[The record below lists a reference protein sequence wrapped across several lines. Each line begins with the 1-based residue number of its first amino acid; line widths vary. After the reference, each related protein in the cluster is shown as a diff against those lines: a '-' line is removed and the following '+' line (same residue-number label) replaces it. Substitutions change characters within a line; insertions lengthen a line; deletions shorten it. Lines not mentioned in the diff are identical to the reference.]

1 MKKVLYIIEGYTG
14 YKRVDENIIK
24 SFAQIRTFNYVS
36 KKDYFNI
43 NLLLNI
49 IWSDVIII
57 WFASKH
63 SLPAL
68 IINKLFMKPVYIIAG
83 GFDVA
88 SVPKINY
95 GAMIGGSRKQIGN
108 WILSN
113 ATKVISVSKSNLNDI
128 LKNTSIKS
136 SKIELIYNAVP
147 KIPNLKFEKER
158 QVLSVGEINR
168 ETFYRKGLDRYI
180 AVAKSLCDV
189 NFYHIGKW
197 TDTKGNLD
205 SSYFNYVKSIA
216 PKNMI
221 FLGYVNNNEL
231 IEYYKSSKVYIQLSR
246 HEAFGVSVIEALSYQ
261 CVPVVTNCYSLPE
274 IIDGNGYVVANIDEA
289 IEKVKYALDIE
300 NFKVDQKLLEKYS
313 ISKRK
318 QLFEKLIIK

>member
-1 MKKVLYIIEGYTG
+1 
-14 YKRVDENIIK
+14 
-24 SFAQIRTFNYVS
+24 
-36 KKDYFNI
+36 
-43 NLLLNI
+43 
-49 IWSDVIII
+49 
-57 WFASKH
+57 
-63 SLPAL
+63 
-68 IINKLFMKPVYIIAG
+68 MKPVFIIAG

-136 SKIELIYNAVP
+136 SKIELIYNAIP
-147 KIPNLKFEKER
+147 KIPNLKFEKKR
-158 QVLSVGEINR
+158 QVLSVGEINK

-180 AVAKSLCDV
+180 AVAKSLDDV

-197 TDTKGNLD
+197 TDTKGNFD
-205 SSYFNYVKSIA
+205 KSHFNYVKSIA

-221 FLGYVNNNEL
+221 FLGYVSNNEL
-231 IEYYKSSKVYIQLSR
+231 IEYFKSSKVYIQLSR
-246 HEAFGVSVIEALSYQ
+246 HEAFGVSVVEALSYQ
-261 CVPVVTNCYSLPE
+261 CVPIVTNCYSLPE
-274 IIDGNGYVVANIDEA
+274 IIDGNGYVVTNLDEA
-289 IEKVKYALDIE
+289 IEKVKFALDIK

-318 QLFEKLIIK
+318 QLFEKLIAQ

>member
-14 YKRVDENIIK
+14 YKRIDENIIK
-24 SFAQIRTFNYVS
+24 SFAKIRTFNYVS

-43 NLLLNI
+43 NLLLHIN
-49 IWSDVIII
+49 WSDVIII

-63 SLPAL
+63 SLPTL

-128 LKNTSIKS
+128 LKNTNIKS

-147 KIPNLKFEKER
+147 SIPDLKFEKKR

-180 AVAKSLCDV
+180 EVAKSLIDV

-197 TDTKGNLD
+197 TDTKGNSD
-205 SSYFNYVKSIA
+205 KSYFNYVKSIA
-216 PKNMI
+216 PKNML
-221 FLGYVNNNEL
+221 FLGYVSNNEL

-246 HEAFGVSVIEALSYQ
+246 HEAFGVSVVEALSYQ

-274 IIDGNGYVVANIDEA
+274 IIGGNGFIVGNINEA
-289 IEKVKYALDIE
+289 IEKVKIALNIE
-300 NFKVDQKLLEKYS
+300 NFEVDQKLLKKYS

-318 QLFEKLIIK
+318 QLFEKLIVK

>member
-14 YKRVDENIIK
+14 FKRRDENIIK
-24 SFAQIRTFNYVS
+24 SFAQVRTFNYVS
-36 KKDYFNI
+36 KKDYFDI
-43 NLLLNI
+43 NLLLHI

-128 LKNTSIKS
+128 LKNTTIKC

-147 KIPNLKFEKER
+147 EIPNLKFEKKR
-158 QVLSVGEINR
+158 QVLSVGEINK

-180 AVAKSLCDV
+180 AVAKSLIDV

-205 SSYFNYVKSIA
+205 RSYFNYVKSIA
-216 PKNMI
+216 PKNII
-221 FLGYVNNNEL
+221 FLGYVSDDEL

-261 CVPVVTNCYSLPE
+261 CVPIVTNCYSLPE
-274 IIDGNGYVVANIDEA
+274 VINGNGYVVSNIDEA
-289 IEKVKYALDIE
+289 VEKVEFALDIE
-300 NFKVDQKLLEKYS
+300 NFKVDQKLLKKYS

-318 QLFEKLIIK
+318 QLLKKLIVE